1 MSSRRLLLSI
11 ASILLATSACSD
23 GSPWF
28 AAEPAAQAPRI
39 LQHTPPADLQFEVS
53 GASVQSSGRVGR
65 TAYATGD
72 GGAALLG
79 PSVDKYYVS
88 FWSKQGT
95 TRSVQINYL
104 SNGKSSPY
112 MKFTASDPEW
122 APNIGKMEEGDS
134 ILITMIV
141 DPTVVGAVFSP
152 AGLEFGTPS
161 VLQIWY
167 GGVSGD
173 LNGDGKV
180 DSADASIERKLLGMS
195 YRENWFTPWV
205 PIAYTKNTT
214 ENWIKSNV
222 YHFSEYAVSW

>member
-1 MSSRRLLLSI
+1 MSLRRLLLPI
-11 ASILLATSACSD
+11 ASILLATTACSD
-23 GSPWF
+23 GSTSV
-28 AAEPAAQAPRI
+28 ASEAEAPRI
-39 LQHTPPADLQFEVS
+39 LQFTPPADLQFEAA

-72 GGAALLG
+72 GAAALLG

-95 TRSVQINYL
+95 TRSVQINYV
-104 SNGKSSPY
+104 SNGKTSPY
-112 MKFTASDPEW
+112 LKFTASDPEW
-122 APNIGKMEEGDS
+122 APNVGEMEEGDS

-152 AGLEFGTPS
+152 AGLEFDTPS
-161 VLQIWY
+161 TLQIWY

-173 LNGDGKV
+173 LNGDRKV
-180 DSADASIERKLLGMS
+180 DSADTEIEKKLLGMS

-205 PIAYTKNTT
+205 KIPYTKNTT
-214 ENWIKSNV
+214 ENWLKSNI